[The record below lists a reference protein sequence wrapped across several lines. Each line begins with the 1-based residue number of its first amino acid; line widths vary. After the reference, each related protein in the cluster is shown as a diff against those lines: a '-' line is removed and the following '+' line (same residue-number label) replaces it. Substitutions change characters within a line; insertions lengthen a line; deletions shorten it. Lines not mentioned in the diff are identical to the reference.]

1 LLAAGQ
7 TIAVSPP
14 EPPHNPIALAP
25 PAPSQPFTAFGIAG
39 GSAGGAAAAVAARLT
54 PFAVT
59 IDSGL
64 GDARVP
70 AALCGVVGFRP
81 THGRYSREGLLS
93 TSHTL
98 DSAGFIARTV
108 HDVQLLDAVVCAAMR
123 TAEAPPAPAGGESK
137 QGESKEA
144 DDAAAAAAAADPQA
158 AAALKMQ
165 SMSRGF
171 LARKR
176 VEKVAKGEMDTKA
189 AVAKPLSQAELDKER
204 AAAAARI
211 QAVARG
217 KADRA
222 QVGRIAIEKESA
234 EVRLAALTK
243 SDDAAAQA
251 AGGDAKAARAAADAA
266 LAAEGARIAASGHDV
281 YEEAAHAANDGV
293 SGAAGPPAADWSG
306 KAAFVKD
313 LAGVRIGVPRRRFYE
328 GLDAGLAGVVEE
340 ALRRLA
346 KAGAVLVECDF
357 APGTT
362 RDNDR
367 HPIDLAA
374 DVIGPVAAFE
384 VPREL
389 AAYLY
394 THVAAPEEKKKPAE
408 GEEPAEEEE
417 ESEEAKAAR
426 LAAGPPPPRPLDS
439 VLSVTAVLQGFE
451 GSAAER
457 AALTA
462 QLSRGTAG
470 TSTTY
475 RSALVYRRP
484 ALKRVFATL
493 LKAHKLACIVYP
505 TTPLPAAAML
515 GEERNL
521 VELNGELVDAT
532 AAYSRN
538 TSAASAAGL
547 PALSIPC
554 GMTRPRVGAPKGSP
568 GAERLP
574 VSLEFVA
581 DANDDERLL
590 SLGRAIQRLQSAMTD
605 PLLLRKWSNGVTA
618 PHQ

>member
-1 LLAAGQ
+1 M
-7 TIAVSPP
+7 
-14 EPPHNPIALAP
+14 
-25 PAPSQPFTAFGIAG
+25 
-39 GSAGGAAAAVAARLT
+39 AARLS

-59 IDSGL
+59 IDSAL

-98 DSAGFIARTV
+98 DSAGFMARTV
-108 HDVQLLDAVVCAAMR
+108 HDVQLLDAVVCAAMK
-123 TAEAPPAPAGGESK
+123 TAEAPPAPAAN
-137 QGESKEA
+137 GESKEA
-144 DDAAAAAAAADPQA
+144 EDAAANDPQA

-176 VEKVAKGEMDTKA
+176 VEKVAKGEMDTKT
-189 AVAKPLSQAELDKER
+189 AVAKPQSQAEIDKEK

-222 QVGRIAIEKESA
+222 QVGRVAIERESA
-234 EVRLAALTK
+234 ESRLAALTK

-251 AGGDAKAARAAADAA
+251 GSDARAARAAADEA
-266 LAAEGARIAASGHDV
+266 LAAEGMRVVASGHEV
-281 YEEAAHAANDGV
+281 YEEAASAANEGV
-293 SGAAGPPAADWSG
+293 MGAAGPPAAEWSG

-313 LAGVRIGVPRRRFYE
+313 LAGVRIGVPRRRYYD
-328 GLDAGLAGVVEE
+328 GLDVGLAGVVED

-357 APGTT
+357 AAGTS

-374 DVIGPVAAFE
+374 DVIGPVSAFE

-389 AAYLY
+389 ASYLY

-408 GEEPAEEEE
+408 GEEEEAAEEE

-426 LAAGPPPPRPLDS
+426 LAAGPPAPRPLDS
-439 VLSVTAVLQGFE
+439 VLSVTAVLKGFE

-462 QLSRGTAG
+462 QLSRATAG
-470 TSTTY
+470 SSTTY

-493 LKAHKLACIVYP
+493 LKSHKLACIVYP
-505 TTPLPAAAML
+505 TTPLPASAML
-515 GEERNL
+515 GEEHNL

-538 TSAASAAGL
+538 TCAASAAGL

-554 GMTRPRVGAPKGSP
+554 GMTKPRVGAPKGSP

-581 DANDDERLL
+581 DSNDDEKLL
-590 SLGRAIQRLQSAMTD
+590 SLGRAVQRLQSAIMD
-605 PLLLRKWSNGVTA
+605 PLVLRKWAGGLTA

>member
-1 LLAAGQ
+1 MFLPRA
-7 TIAVSPP
+7 
-14 EPPHNPIALAP
+14 
-25 PAPSQPFTAFGIAG
+25 QPFTSFGIAG
-39 GSAGGAAAAVAARLT
+39 GSAGGAAAAVAARLA

-123 TAEAPPAPAGGESK
+123 TAEAPAPAAAAGGGESK

-144 DDAAAAAAAADPQA
+144 DDAAAAAGDAQA

-176 VEKVAKGEMDTKA
+176 VEKVAKGEMDTAA
-189 AVAKPLSQAELDKER
+189 AVAKPASQAELDKEK

-222 QVGRIAIEKESA
+222 QVARVTIERESA
-234 EVRLAALTK
+234 ESRLAALTK

-251 AGGDAKAARAAADAA
+251 AAGDAKAARAAADAA
-266 LAAEGARIAASGHDV
+266 LASERVVASGHDV

-313 LAGVRIGVPRRRFYE
+313 LAGVRIGVPRRRYYD
-328 GLDAGLAGVVEE
+328 GLDASLSAVVED

-357 APGTT
+357 AAGTT

-389 AAYLY
+389 ASYLY

-408 GEEPAEEEE
+408 GEEEEE

-462 QLSRGTAG
+462 QLSRASAG
-470 TSTTY
+470 SSTTY

-493 LKAHKLACIVYP
+493 LKSHKLACIVYP
-505 TTPLPAAAML
+505 TTPLPSAAML

-538 TSAASAAGL
+538 TCAASAAGL

-581 DANDDERLL
+581 DSNDDERLL
-590 SLGRAIQRLQSAMTD
+590 SLGRAIQRLQSAMMD
-605 PLLLRKWSNGVTA
+605 PLLLRKWAGGLTA